1 MEVTCLSKQH
11 VVQMGYI
18 NFHSFESASAGALN
32 RFGGCSYNQL
42 CYSELL
48 RLCIMQDTA
57 FSSCFAHFRAFPPF
71 FYYPL
76 KMSTHSLGI
85 GVTIYRQPGLSYHRR
100 LKITITVQE
109 GGVFVELVNF
119 RMEKINGN
127 ISVEGKRCLEVD

>member
-1 MEVTCLSKQH
+1 
-11 VVQMGYI
+11 
-18 NFHSFESASAGALN
+18 
-32 RFGGCSYNQL
+32 
-42 CYSELL
+42 
-48 RLCIMQDTA
+48 
-57 FSSCFAHFRAFPPF
+57 
-71 FYYPL
+71 
-76 KMSTHSLGI
+76 MSTHSLGI